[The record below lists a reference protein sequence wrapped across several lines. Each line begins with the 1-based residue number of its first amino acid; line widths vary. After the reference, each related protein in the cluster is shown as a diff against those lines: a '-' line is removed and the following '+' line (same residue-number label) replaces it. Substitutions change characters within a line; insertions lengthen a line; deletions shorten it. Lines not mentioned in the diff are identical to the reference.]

1 MVLFNVSYQRIGI
14 MMAER
19 REEENSLQQERDVK
33 LIARLLQF
41 DVSESETRG
50 PLRKVCYHGI
60 SRRRPLRRWSEI
72 VKLGFKVH

>member
-33 LIARLLQF
+33 LIARLLQLG
-41 DVSESETRG
+41 VSESEIRETFEKGMLPRD
-50 PLRKVCYHGI
+50 I
-60 SRRRPLRRWSEI
+60 SQETFEKMERNCQTWL
-72 VKLGFKVH
+72 